1 MISHRNSKRV
11 ARTLLAAA
19 AAWLVPALASA
30 HQVWIEEN
38 AGATK
43 LYFGEYGDNQREE
56 SPGYLDKL
64 AKPTAT
70 LVTAQGD
77 KTLESTKTKDAIS
90 FKGRAAKGES
100 VVIIDAAYP
109 VLEGKDGDKPVRSVW
124 TPAARYVTDLRAQT
138 PKLPLDIVPTG
149 TPGEFQVLYR
159 GAPLPKAEAALV
171 AVSGWSLESR
181 TDELGKLKF
190 TLPWKGGYALLVR
203 HKDPTKGSRKSADG
217 KDEAYD
223 VASFATTLT
232 FVTTSGL
239 PSPPA
244 PPAAPA
250 NKMEPPAPAPAT
262 KAEAPK
268 PTAPKPA
275 PVVPKPTPAPAAPVA
290 PIAPL
295 KK

>member
-1 MISHRNSKRV
+1 MSSLRLSTRSV
-11 ARTLLAAA
+11 GSLLAAA
-19 AAWLVPALASA
+19 AVWLLPSLASA
-30 HQVWIEEN
+30 HQVWLEEK
-38 AGATK
+38 AGATN

-70 LVTAQGD
+70 LITAQGD
-77 KTLESTKTKDAIS
+77 KPLEAAKTKDAFS

-100 VVIIDAAYP
+100 VVVVDAAYP
-109 VLEGKDGDKPVRSVW
+109 VIEGKDGDKPVRTVW
-124 TPAARYVTDLRAQT
+124 TPAARYVTELKAQSV
-138 PKLPLDIVPTG
+138 KLPLDIVPTG

-181 TDELGKLKF
+181 TDEQGKVKF
-190 TLPWKGGYALLVR
+190 NLPWKGGYALLVR
-203 HKDPTKGSRKSADG
+203 HKDATKGTRKTAEG

-232 FVTTSGL
+232 FVTSSGL
-239 PSPPA
+239 PSPPP

-250 NKMEPPAPAPAT
+250 NKMEPP
-262 KAEAPK
+262 KA
-268 PTAPKPA
+268 
-275 PVVPKPTPAPAAPVA
+275 A
-290 PIAPL
+290 PIAPVKSEPAKAPAAAPPAATPPANPA

>member
-1 MISHRNSKRV
+1 MRPV
-11 ARTLLAAA
+11 CTLLAAA
-19 AAWLVPALASA
+19 AAWLVPSLAAA
-30 HQVWIEEN
+30 HQVWIEEK
-38 AGATK
+38 AGVTN

-77 KTLESTKTKDAIS
+77 KTLEPTKTKDAVS
-90 FKGRAAKGES
+90 FKGRAAPGES
-100 VVIIDAAYP
+100 VVVVDAVYP
-109 VLEGKDGDKPVRSVW
+109 VIEGKDGDKPVRTVW
-124 TPAARYVTDLRAQT
+124 TPAARYVTDLRAQP

-159 GAPLPKAEAALV
+159 GAPLPKAEASLV

-181 TDELGKLKF
+181 TDEQGKVKF

-203 HKDPTKGSRKSADG
+203 HKDPTKGTRRSAEG

-223 VASFATTLT
+223 IASFATTLT
-232 FVTTSGL
+232 FVTASGL
-239 PSPPA
+239 QSPPP

-250 NKMEPPAPAPAT
+250 NKMEPAKAAPAPA
-262 KAEAPK
+262 KAEPAK
-268 PTAPKPA
+268 APTAPP
-275 PVVPKPTPAPAAPVA
+275 PSAPA
-290 PIAPL
+290 